1 MIKLAEVGGLSAG
14 LSKDG
19 PAMKLKKGN
28 LTLGITKEKE
38 GTSFGFE
45 FNKKF

>member
-1 MIKLAEVGGLSAG
+1 MKLVEVGDVSAG

-19 PAMKLKKGN
+19 PAMKLKKGDFA
-28 LTLGITKEKE
+28 LGVIKEKE

-45 FNKKF
+45 FEKKF

>member
-1 MIKLAEVGGLSAG
+1 MKLVEVGDVSAG